1 MRWKIMTK
9 NELAALTL
17 ENIRR
22 TSMLNENSTPEDFAK
37 EYDSAFDR
45 IYKELIRLDKQKN

>member
-1 MRWKIMTK
+1 MTK

-45 IYKELIRLDKQKN
+45 IYNELIRLDKQKN